1 MTTVIN
7 EGPKVSMCLV
17 EPTFLFLDAQVS
29 QMIDC
34 IKPFLCFFMSFPN
47 NGVHGKKMTM
57 LSIMPLDL
65 THVNHYN
72 KCNSAETMKSC

>member
-1 MTTVIN
+1 MTIFIN
-7 EGPKVSMCLV
+7 EGPEVNHALW
-17 EPTFLFLDAQVS
+17 TLHFLFPDAKVS